1 MAYNTTLACDI
12 SMNTKLSPSE
22 RALYQNS
29 EQIRDL
35 LHRAENIAIVG
46 LSDKKERASNFV
58 GSYLKSEG
66 YKVIPVNPLKQE
78 ILGEKCY
85 PDLRSVVVKNTDPDG
100 LRNVLVGEEH
110 QQGHT
115 LVKNLPTGQAGTN
128 VGGGKIDIVDIFRRP
143 DECVNIVKEAIEVG
157 AKAIWMQLGI
167 VNREAAELAIAN
179 GLIVVMDRCMKME
192 HGRYSGA
199 LHWAGMNTEIVTA
212 RKAGRF
218 I

>member
-1 MAYNTTLACDI
+1 MGFGTSIACDI
-12 SMNTKLSPSE
+12 SMNTRLSAEE
-22 RALYQNS
+22 RKLYQDS
-29 EQIRDL
+29 EVIRDL
-35 LHRAENIAIVG
+35 LHRANTVAIVG

-66 YKVIPVNPLKQE
+66 YKIIPVNPLKTE

-85 PDLRSVVVKNTDPDG
+85 PDLKSIPVPV
-100 LRNVLVGEEH
+100 
-110 QQGHT
+110 
-115 LVKNLPTGQAGTN
+115 
-128 VGGGKIDIVDIFRRP
+128 DIVDIFRRP
-143 DECVNIVKEAIEVG
+143 DEIMTIVREAIAIR

-167 VNREAAELAIAN
+167 VNRDAAELARAN
-179 GLIVVMDRCMKME
+179 GLLVIMDRCMKME

-212 RKAGRF
+212 KKAGRL

>member
-1 MAYNTTLACDI
+1 
-12 SMNTKLSPSE
+12 MNTRLSAEE
-22 RALYQNS
+22 RKLYQDS
-29 EQIRDL
+29 EVIRDL
-35 LHRAENIAIVG
+35 LHRATTVAIVG

-66 YKVIPVNPLKQE
+66 YTIIPVNPLKQE

-85 PDLRSVVVKNTDPDG
+85 PDLKSIPVPV
-100 LRNVLVGEEH
+100 
-110 QQGHT
+110 
-115 LVKNLPTGQAGTN
+115 
-128 VGGGKIDIVDIFRRP
+128 DIVDIFRRP
-143 DECVNIVKEAIEVG
+143 DEIMPIVQEAIAIK

-167 VNREAAELAIAN
+167 VNRDAAELATAN
-179 GLIVVMDRCMKME
+179 GLLVIMDRCVKME

-212 RKAGRF
+212 KKAGRL

>member
-1 MAYNTTLACDI
+1 
-12 SMNTKLSPSE
+12 MNTRLTAEE
-22 RALYQNS
+22 RKLYQDV
-29 EQIRDL
+29 EVIRDL
-35 LHRAENIAIVG
+35 LHRAHTIAMVG

-66 YKVIPVNPLKQE
+66 YKIIPVNPLKQE

-85 PDLRSVVVKNTDPDG
+85 PDLKSIPTVSAGKAGSV
-100 LRNVLVGEEH
+100 
-110 QQGHT
+110 
-115 LVKNLPTGQAGTN
+115 
-128 VGGGKIDIVDIFRRP
+128 DIVDIFRRP
-143 DECVNIVKEAIEVG
+143 DEIVPIVKEAIEIK

-167 VNREAAELAIAN
+167 VNREAAELARSA
-179 GLIVVMDRCMKME
+179 GLLVVMDRCLKME

-212 RKAGRF
+212 KKAGRL